1 MAAHPVGGLSTAP
14 SSRGS
19 WSRQNLQETAGRDD
33 PASIPAVTRADTP
46 FDWMAG
52 APTFP
57 PPDGAPVHASIARW
71 LTDLIGRGDLVP
83 GDRLPRED
91 SFAASLGV
99 SRMTLRQ
106 ALATLEGKGT
116 LERKT
121 GRLGGTFVREPRIEC
136 DLTGMAGF
144 TEQMRR
150 SNLRAG
156 ARMVSATT
164 VLANAKTATALGIQ
178 RGTPV
183 HEIVRVRTARRE
195 PLAIE
200 RSYFP
205 TGPFPDLLDHGLSG
219 SLYTLLTRAYGQRPS
234 SAVETLEPVI
244 ARADEAELLAVE
256 PGSALMLIT
265 RTAFTTAGL
274 AVEFARDI
282 FRSDRIRIALQ
293 TGIT

>member
-1 MAAHPVGGLSTAP
+1 VDWLS
-14 SSRGS
+14 
-19 WSRQNLQETAGRDD
+19 
-33 PASIPAVTRADTP
+33 
-46 FDWMAG
+46 G
-52 APTFP
+52 APLFLTS
-57 PPDGAPVHASIARW
+57 DGGPVHAGIARW

-91 SFAASLGV
+91 RFAAMLGV

-116 LERKT
+116 VERKT

-150 SNLRAG
+150 AHVRAG
-156 ARMVSATT
+156 ARVVSATT
-164 VLANAKTATALGIQ
+164 VPAKATVAGALSIQ
-178 RGTPV
+178 RGAPV

-205 TGPFPDLLDHGLSG
+205 VETFPDLLDLGLSG
-219 SLYTLLTRAYGQRPS
+219 SLYGLMARRYGQQPTAAAES
-234 SAVETLEPVI
+234 LEPVI
-244 ARADEAELLAVE
+244 AREDEARLLKVDA
-256 PGSALMLIT
+256 GSPLMLIT
-265 RTAFTTAGL
+265 RTAFTAAGL
-274 AVEFARDI
+274 AVEYARDI
-282 FRSDRIRIALQ
+282 FRPDRIKIALR
-293 TGIT
+293 TGIGPGGTPPPGPPPVAA

>member
-1 MAAHPVGGLSTAP
+1 MRGTEPQGEWLATAP
-14 SSRGS
+14 D
-19 WSRQNLQETAGRDD
+19 L
-33 PASIPAVTRADTP
+33 PAADGT
-46 FDWMAG
+46 
-52 APTFP
+52 
-57 PPDGAPVHASIARW
+57 PVHASIARW
-71 LTDLIGRGDLVP
+71 LTDLMGRGDLVP

-91 SFAASLGV
+91 RFAAALGV

-150 SNLRAG
+150 ANLRAG
-156 ARMVSATT
+156 ARVVSAST
-164 VLANAKTATALGIQ
+164 VPANAKVATALSVQ
-178 RGTPV
+178 RGAPV

-200 RSYFP
+200 RSFFP
-205 TGPFPDLLDHGLSG
+205 FGPFPDLLDRGLLG
-219 SLYTLLTRAYGQRPS
+219 SLYTVLTRDYGQRPTAATES
-234 SAVETLEPVI
+234 LEPVI
-244 ARADEAELLAVE
+244 ARDDEAALLQVE
-256 PGSALMLIT
+256 VGAPLMLIT
-265 RTAFTTAGL
+265 RTAFTAAGL

-282 FRSDRIRIALQ
+282 FRPDRIKIALQ
-293 TGIT
+293 TGIS